1 MTIQDLYHRLCL
13 SYPAELSCDWDRD
26 GMMVCPDPK
35 REVRHALVCLDVTR
49 EAVEKATQVGA
60 DVIVSHH
67 PFLYRPLS
75 YLTTEDPKG
84 ALVLQLLGAGISV
97 MCFHTRADAA
107 PGGVSDLLADA
118 LKLTNSI
125 PLGEEQILRG
135 GFLPTHI
142 TAKELGEAVKGALST
157 PMVTVADGGKAIRY
171 VTVCGGEGK
180 DMIPTAIACGADAF
194 VCGRAGYHAA
204 VDAAQAGLT
213 LIEAG
218 HYFTEQPICDVLREM
233 LLSIDQNLYVEVV
246 SSNLIKYI

>member
-13 SYPAELSCDWDRD
+13 SYPPELSCEWDRD
-26 GMMVCPDPK
+26 GLMVCPDPK
-35 REVRHALVCLDVTR
+35 KEVRHALVCLDVTR
-49 EAVEKATQVGA
+49 EAVDKAIEVGA

-75 YLTTEDPKG
+75 YLSPEDPKG
-84 ALVLQLLGAGISV
+84 APVLDLVKAGISV

-135 GFLPTHI
+135 GFLPTHV
-142 TAKELGEAVKGALST
+142 TAKELGEAVKSALST
-157 PMVTVADGGKAIRY
+157 PMVTVADGGKTIRY

-218 HYFTEQPICDVLREM
+218 HYFTEKAI
-233 LLSIDQNLYVEVV
+233 LSAFRG
-246 SSNLIKYI
+246 LIKSACGATVTVWDAPPLSVY